1 MLSTKYP
8 TVDRA
13 NPEAA
18 GRCDRGGE
26 LRKRNELKKEMIYAG
41 NRLVWNGMLV
51 CDKHRDRA
59 QDQDRTV
66 ILRADPVPIDLP
78 RPVLEQGEVP

>member
-1 MLSTKYP
+1 MFSSKYP
-8 TVDRA
+8 TVDRT

-26 LRKRNELKKEMIYAG
+26 LRKHSELKKEMIFAG

-51 CDKHRDRA
+51 CDKHRDPP
-59 QDQDRTV
+59 QQQDRVV
-66 ILRADPVPIDLP
+66 ILPPDPRPIDLP
-78 RPVLEQGEVP
+78 RPVLEAGEVP